1 MKNIV
6 SFIILGVALIILVFG
21 VTLGLATKNSKEE
34 VTPKQEVS
42 SRKCFRNYFKGE
54 KIL

>member
-1 MKNIV
+1 MNIEKIV
-6 SFIILGVALIILVFG
+6 ILGVALIILVFG
-21 VTLGLATKNSKEE
+21 VTLGLATKNQKEE

-42 SRKCFRNYFKGE
+42 SRKCFRNHFKGE

>member
-1 MKNIV
+1 MRNIEKIV
-6 SFIILGVALIILVFG
+6 ILGVALIILVFG
-21 VTLGLATKNSKEE
+21 VTLGLATKNQKEE

-42 SRKCFRNYFKGE
+42 SRKCFRNHFKGE

>member
-1 MKNIV
+1 MNIEKIV
-6 SFIILGVALIILVFG
+6 ILGVALIILVFG

-34 VTPKQEVS
+34 VTPKEEVN
-42 SRKCFRNYFKGE
+42 SRKCFRNHFKGE